1 MNDDMKKRRPLK
13 VLVSGN
19 GNLTVRDGVL
29 FVHHE
34 VAAFLRE
41 TLELG
46 LNTEYAT
53 IVLDANSEQ
62 VKNLADEK
70 LPEGISARQFR
81 SLAGMSRWIRPFA
94 MLKTALRVMF
104 LVARYDF
111 VYCYYPGS
119 LAKLI
124 TLFCRLLRRP
134 YGLNVRGEVPPT
146 GANRRTLKKA
156 RFILADGVCNV
167 TRVVPEYDKCR
178 EIVPMCSIF
187 QEDIPP
193 VVREPTGGVLR
204 GLFVGR
210 VEKNKGVFELFDAL
224 AELKRRGVAVK
235 MTLVGA
241 YGADIEEAVKR
252 PEISDMVTLVGLAK
266 TPDEL
271 KNFYRDADF
280 FCLPSYTEGF
290 PRVLYEAMAYGLPC
304 LTTLVG
310 GIPSRMHAGENC
322 LVLKV
327 RDVDSIVEAIAAL
340 SADSALAERLSQAS
354 LDTFACWKR
363 RFAGSSHA
371 IQLKDSITAALEGRI
386 CH

>member
-1 MNDDMKKRRPLK
+1 MKNRRPLK
-13 VLVSGN
+13 LLIGGN
-19 GNLTVRDGVL
+19 GNLTVRDGAL

-34 VAAFLRE
+34 IAAFLSE
-41 TLELG
+41 TLSLG

-53 IVLDANSEQ
+53 IVRDAGSEQ

-70 LPEGISARQFR
+70 LPEGIRVNRFR
-81 SLAGMSRWIRPFA
+81 SLAGMPRWIRPFA
-94 MLKTALRVMF
+94 MLKTVMRLMF
-104 LVARYDF
+104 LVTRYDF

-119 LAKLI
+119 LVKLI
-124 TLFCRLLRRP
+124 AFFCRLFHRP

-146 GANRRTLKKA
+146 GLNRNTLKSA

-167 TRVVPEYDKCR
+167 TRVAPEYDKCR

-193 VVREPTGGVLR
+193 VVREPAGGALH

-210 VEKNKGVFELFDAL
+210 VEKNKGVFELFEAL
-224 AELKRRGVAVK
+224 TVLKRRGIPVT

-322 LVLKV
+322 LALKV
-327 RDVDSIVEAIAAL
+327 RDVDSIVDAISAL
-340 SADSALAERLSQAS
+340 SSDSALAERLSQAS

-363 RFAGSSHA
+363 RFSGSSHA

>member
-1 MNDDMKKRRPLK
+1 MKKHDSPK
-13 VLVSGN
+13 VLIGGN

-41 TLELG
+41 TLALG
-46 LNTEYAT
+46 LRTDYAT
-53 IVLDANSEQ
+53 IVLDAGSEQ
-62 VKNLADEK
+62 VKNLADAK
-70 LPEGISARQFR
+70 LPDGIRAQQFK

-94 MLKTALRVMF
+94 MLKTMMRVMF
-104 LVARYDF
+104 LVTKYDF

-124 TLFCRLLRRP
+124 TFFCRLFHRP

-146 GANRRTLKKA
+146 GINRRTLKNA

-167 TRVVPEYDKCR
+167 TRVAPEYDKCR

-187 QEDIPP
+187 QEEIPP
-193 VVREPTGGVLR
+193 AVRKISGDTLH

-210 VEKNKGVFELFDAL
+210 VEKNKGIFEWFEAL
-224 AELKRRGVAVK
+224 AELKRRGVAVR

-241 YGADIEEAVKR
+241 YGVEMEEAIKR
-252 PEISDMVTLVGLAK
+252 LEISDLVVLSGLAK

-271 KNFYRDADF
+271 KKFYRDADF

-290 PRVLYEAMAYGLPC
+290 PRVLYEAMAHGLPC

-310 GIPSRMHAGENC
+310 GIPSRMRAGENC
-322 LVLKV
+322 LELKP
-327 RDVDSIVEAIAAL
+327 RDVGSIVDAISAL
-340 SADSALAERLSQAS
+340 SADPMLAERLSQAS
-354 LDTFACWKR
+354 LETFAYWKQ

-371 IQLKDSITAALEGRI
+371 IQLKKLISETLEGTI

>member
-1 MNDDMKKRRPLK
+1 MNDNMKKRSPE

-19 GNLTVRDGVL
+19 GNLTVRDGTL

-34 VAAFLRE
+34 IASFLRE
-41 TLELG
+41 TLSLG
-46 LNTEYAT
+46 MKTEYAT
-53 IVLDANSEQ
+53 IVLDAGSEQ

-70 LPEGISARQFR
+70 LPEGVRAQQFG
-81 SLAGMSRWIRPFA
+81 SLAGLSRWLRPFA

-124 TLFCRLLRRP
+124 TFFCRLLRRP
-134 YGLNVRGEVPPT
+134 YGLNVRGEVPPS
-146 GANRRTLKKA
+146 GFNRRTLENA

-167 TRVVPEYDKCR
+167 TRVVPDYDRCR

-193 VVREPTGGVLR
+193 VVRKFPGGARR

-224 AELKRRGVAVK
+224 AELKSRGVAVK

-241 YGADIEEAVKR
+241 YGSEMEEAVER
-252 PEISDMVTLVGLAK
+252 LQISDCVAFAGLAK
-266 TPDEL
+266 NPDEL
-271 KNFYRDADF
+271 KKFYCDADF

-290 PRVLYEAMAYGLPC
+290 PRVLYEAMAHGLPC

-322 LVLKV
+322 LELKP
-327 RDVDSIVEAIAAL
+327 RDVGSIVEAISAL
-340 SADSALAERLSQAS
+340 SSDPALAERLSQAS

-371 IQLKDSITAALEGRI
+371 IQLKESITAASGGRI

>member
-1 MNDDMKKRRPLK
+1 MNDNMKKRSPE

-19 GNLTVRDGVL
+19 GNLTIRDGTL

-34 VAAFLRE
+34 IASFLRE
-41 TLELG
+41 TLSLG
-46 LNTEYAT
+46 MKTEYAT
-53 IVLDANSEQ
+53 IVLDAGSEQ

-70 LPEGISARQFR
+70 LPEGVRAQQFG
-81 SLAGMSRWIRPFA
+81 SLAGLSRWLRPFA

-124 TLFCRLLRRP
+124 TFFCRLFHRP
-134 YGLNVRGEVPPT
+134 YGLNVRGEVSPT
-146 GANRRTLKKA
+146 VINRNTLKSA
-156 RFILADGVCNV
+156 CFILADGVCNV

-187 QEDIPP
+187 QDDIPP
-193 VVREPTGGVLR
+193 VVRKPTGGTLH

-224 AELKRRGVAVK
+224 AVLKSRGIPVT

-241 YGADIEEAVKR
+241 YGPEIEEVVKR
-252 PEISDMVTLVGLAK
+252 SEISDMVTLAGLAK

-271 KNFYRDADF
+271 KNYYRDADF

-290 PRVLYEAMAYGLPC
+290 PRVLYEAMAHGLPC

-322 LVLKV
+322 LALEP
-327 RDVDSIVEAIAAL
+327 RDVGSIVEAI
-340 SADSALAERLSQAS
+340 SALIVDPDLARRLSRAS
-354 LDTFACWKR
+354 LETFAYWKR
-363 RFAGSSHA
+363 RFAGSSHTA
-371 IQLKDSITAALEGRI
+371 QLKELVNKVLSEER